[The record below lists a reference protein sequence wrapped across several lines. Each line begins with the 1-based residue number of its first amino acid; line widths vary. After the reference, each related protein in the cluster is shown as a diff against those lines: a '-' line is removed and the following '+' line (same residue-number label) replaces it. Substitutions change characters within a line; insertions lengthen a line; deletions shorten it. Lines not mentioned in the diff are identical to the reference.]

1 MHTPQSLRDS
11 PCGHGERIHQTPSVA
26 SRFALRALFIQPP
39 VTSRQPLRGTGK
51 GFPEP
56 LRSLRSESRDFVGII
71 YNSIPNLR
79 LCQRSRWRSWRPGW
93 RK

>member
-39 VTSRQPLRGTGK
+39 VTS
-51 GFPEP
+51 
-56 LRSLRSESRDFVGII
+56 
-71 YNSIPNLR
+71 
-79 LCQRSRWRSWRPGW
+79 
-93 RK
+93 

>member
-1 MHTPQSLRDS
+1 MHTPSRFATA
-11 PCGHGERIHQTPSVA
+11 PEGHGERIHQTPSVA
-26 SRFALRALFIQPP
+26 
-39 VTSRQPLRGTGK
+39 SRQPLRGTGK

>member
-11 PCGHGERIHQTPSVA
+11 LCGHGERIHQTPSVA
-26 SRFALRALFIQPP
+26 SRFAHFSSNPP
-39 VTSRQPLRGTGK
+39 VTSRQPLRDTGK